1 MDVDMVTS
9 PVASTSSS
17 SRQPQYAAN
26 DLFGSLGVNGITG
39 NTGGGVQLQNST
51 STTDERRARQR
62 QIADMEEQ
70 ALRRERDRKLANQA
84 AQRQAAEEE
93 DAKRRAILES
103 LDNDRNYVSRQQEE
117 EAERERAKKTA
128 SSTCVLIQNL
138 VDGTTPED
146 VKAALSDYGEI
157 LSCVIK
163 ESTGEVVSMLVDF
176 SQRKE
181 AIEAVNKLEC
191 VSLQSWAHLDTD
203 FHLINSGALADGR
216 TLRLSIVDKP
226 KSSMSI
232 RNTAPQQARN
242 GTGAHASTSRAQDR
256 RPAQQPTAPKQNAV
270 APMPVA
276 APAR

>member
-39 NTGGGVQLQNST
+39 NTGGAVQLQNST
-51 STTDERRARQR
+51 SHSDERRARQR

-70 ALRRERDRKLANQA
+70 ALQRERDRKLANQA

-191 VSLQSWAHLDTD
+191 ATSQS
-203 FHLINSGALADGR
+203 
-216 TLRLSIVDKP
+216 
-226 KSSMSI
+226 
-232 RNTAPQQARN
+232 
-242 GTGAHASTSRAQDR
+242 
-256 RPAQQPTAPKQNAV
+256 
-270 APMPVA
+270 
-276 APAR
+276 